1 MLVITTV
8 SEDTPGAMR
17 EDETTDPAGSVDVP
31 ASTDRYADLSLGDDA
46 FVVYDRRNHQAW
58 IQSSSAVAVDELR

>member
-17 EDETTDPAGSVDVP
+17 EDEATDLVGNVDVP
-31 ASTDRYADLSLGDDA
+31 ATTDRYADLDLGDDA